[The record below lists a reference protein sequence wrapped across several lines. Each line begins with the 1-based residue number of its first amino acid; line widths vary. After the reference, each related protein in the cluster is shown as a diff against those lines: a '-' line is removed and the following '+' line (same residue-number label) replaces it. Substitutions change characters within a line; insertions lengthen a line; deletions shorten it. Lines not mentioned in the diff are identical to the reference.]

1 MEVANYRKPSS
12 DGQLTPYITSKF
24 SNQTW
29 SPHAPSAIVI
39 SSPQLAKEM
48 MKTHDLTFAN
58 RPQLSVAKIMFYDCQ
73 DIAFS
78 PYGDYWKQIR
88 KICVMELLS
97 TKNITSF
104 FPMMVDETYLLV
116 NSIKAMSERPI
127 NISEKMYLLASA
139 IICRASIGRTC
150 KDQESVIMLMKQ
162 VASFAGVFNVVD
174 LFPSLKILHF
184 ISGTNRKLLQL
195 HRKVDPVLERIINE
209 HETEQLATEHI
220 GEDLVDV
227 LLRLQDN
234 NEFQI
239 PITRNNIKAIILDM
253 FVAGS
258 ATSSTVLEWAM
269 SELLKNPS
277 MMEKAQAEVR
287 EAFNGKTTIDQTDLK
302 KLKYLK
308 MVIKETL
315 RFHPPGP
322 LSIPRESKQQCY
334 INGYTIPNKTIGI
347 VNMWALGRDSEYWEE
362 AEKFEPERFNES
374 PLDVSGNH
382 FQFIP
387 FGAGRRI
394 CPGINFSMASME
406 LCLAQLLCHFD
417 WKLVNGASPQQL
429 DMTVNFGN
437 VASRKNSLYLLASPF
452 LKQDAR

>member
-1 MEVANYRKPSS
+1 MGNLPHISLANLATKHGPLMHLKL
-12 DGQLTPYITSKF
+12 GQR
-24 SNQTW
+24 
-29 SPHAPSAIVI
+29 SAIVV
-39 SSPQLAKEM
+39 SSPQFAKEM

-73 DIAFS
+73 DIGFS
-78 PYGDYWKQIR
+78 PYGDYSKQLR

-97 TKNITSF
+97 TKNVTSF
-104 FPMMVDETYLLV
+104 FPMMVDETSLLV
-116 NSIKAMSERPI
+116 SSIRDTAGTPI
-127 NISEKMYLLASA
+127 NLSEKMYLSTSA

-150 KDQESVIMLMKQ
+150 KDQESVMILMKQ

-174 LFPSLKILHF
+174 LCPSLKILHF
-184 ISGTNRKLLQL
+184 ISGAKRKLLQM
-195 HRKVDPVLERIINE
+195 HRKVDPVLERIIDE

-220 GEDLVDV
+220 QEDLVDV
-227 LLRLQDN
+227 LLRLQKSRD
-234 NEFQI
+234 FQI

-253 FVAGS
+253 FVAGT

-269 SELLKNPS
+269 SELMKNPN
-277 MMEKAQAEVR
+277 MMKKAQTEVR
-287 EAFNGKTTIDQTDLK
+287 EALNGKTTIDQSDLK

-322 LSIPRESKQQCY
+322 LSIPRESREECE

-347 VNMWALGRDSEYWEE
+347 VNLWALGRDSEYWTEPE
-362 AEKFEPERFNES
+362 IFEPERFNES
-374 PLDVSGNH
+374 PLDVNGNH
-382 FQFIP
+382 FQFTP

-417 WKLVNGASPQQL
+417 WKLVDGVSPQEL

-437 VASRKNSLYLLASPF
+437 VAGRRNSLYLVASPF
-452 LKQDAR
+452 VQQDAC

>member
-1 MEVANYRKPSS
+1 
-12 DGQLTPYITSKF
+12 
-24 SNQTW
+24 
-29 SPHAPSAIVI
+29 
-39 SSPQLAKEM
+39 
-48 MKTHDLTFAN
+48 
-58 RPQLSVAKIMFYDCQ
+58 
-73 DIAFS
+73 
-78 PYGDYWKQIR
+78 
-88 KICVMELLS
+88 
-97 TKNITSF
+97 
-104 FPMMVDETYLLV
+104 
-116 NSIKAMSERPI
+116 MSERPI
-127 NISEKMYLLASA
+127 NISEKMYLLTSA

-195 HRKVDPVLERIINE
+195 HRQVDPVLERIINE

-227 LLRLQDN
+227 LLRLQNN

-258 ATSSTVLEWAM
+258 ATSSTVLEWVM

-322 LSIPRESKQQCY
+322 LSIPRESRQQCH

-394 CPGINFSMASME
+394 CPGINFSMTSME

-417 WKLVNGASPQQL
+417 WKLVNGVSPQQL

>member
-1 MEVANYRKPSS
+1 MHLKL
-12 DGQLTPYITSKF
+12 GQRST
-24 SNQTW
+24 
-29 SPHAPSAIVI
+29 IVI

-58 RPQLSVAKIMFYDCQ
+58 RPQLSIAKIMFYNCQ

-97 TKNITSF
+97 TKNVTSF

-127 NISEKMYLLASA
+127 NISEKMYLLTSA
-139 IICRASIGRTC
+139 IVCRASIGRTC
-150 KDQESVIMLMKQ
+150 KDQESVIY
-162 VASFAGVFNVVD
+162 VNETN

-184 ISGTNRKLLQL
+184 ISRTNRKLLQL
-195 HRKVDPVLERIINE
+195 HCKVDPVLERIINE
-209 HETEQLATEHI
+209 HETEQLVTEHI
-220 GEDLVDV
+220 GEDLVDNM
-227 LLRLQDN
+227 L
-234 NEFQI
+234 
-239 PITRNNIKAIILDM
+239 
-253 FVAGS
+253 VAGS

-269 SELLKNPS
+269 SELMKNPS
-277 MMEKAQAEVR
+277 MMEKAQNEVR
-287 EAFNGKTTIDQTDLK
+287 DAFNGKTKIDQTDLK
-302 KLKYLK
+302 NLK
-308 MVIKETL
+308 
-315 RFHPPGP
+315 
-322 LSIPRESKQQCY
+322 IPQ
-334 INGYTIPNKTIGI
+334 NGI
-347 VNMWALGRDSEYWEE
+347 VNMWALGKDSEYWEE

-406 LCLAQLLCHFD
+406 LF
-417 WKLVNGASPQQL
+417 SPQQL

-437 VASRKNSLYLLASPF
+437 VASRKNNLYLLASPF
-452 LKQDAR
+452 VKQDAR